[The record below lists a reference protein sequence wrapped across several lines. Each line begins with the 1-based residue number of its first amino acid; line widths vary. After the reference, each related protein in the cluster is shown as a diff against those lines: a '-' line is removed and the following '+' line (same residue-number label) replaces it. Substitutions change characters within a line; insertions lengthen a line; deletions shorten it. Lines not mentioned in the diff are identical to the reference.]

1 MSLKAKTAVDNQHVL
16 FVLSGPSGVGK
27 DAVLAHIRKRA
38 RSMRFVVTTTTRAR
52 RDAEEDGV
60 HYDFISRNKFEAM
73 IDKKKL
79 LEWAE
84 VYGNY
89 YGVPRERVE
98 RAFKEGHDVMVKVDV
113 QGAMTIKKA
122 MPQAVL
128 IFLAPPSMKEL
139 EDRLRK
145 RNTESSADLNR
156 RIATA
161 QKEMA
166 LAETF
171 NYIVVNNVIEDAADE
186 VMDIIAAEKVHNKP
200 RDSRRQDTR

>member
-1 MSLKAKTAVDNQHVL
+1 MTLKEKVTGDNKHVL

-27 DAVLAHIRKRA
+27 DVVLMRIRKLA
-38 RSMRFVVTTTTRAR
+38 RSMRFVVTTTTRYKR
-52 RDAEEDGV
+52 EIESNGV
-60 HYDFISRNKFEAM
+60 HYDFVSRAKFEDM
-73 IDKKKL
+73 IEKKKL

-98 RAFKEGHDVMVKVDV
+98 RAFKEGYDVMVKVDV
-113 QGAMTIKKA
+113 QGAMTIKKV

-128 IFLAPPSMKEL
+128 IFLAPPSMEEL

-145 RNTESSADLNR
+145 RNTESSADLSR
-156 RIATA
+156 RITTA
-161 QKEMA
+161 QEEMA

-171 NYIVVNNVIEDAADE
+171 NYIVVNDVIEDAVDE
-186 VMDIIAAEKVHNKP
+186 IMDIIAAEKRLAKTGKVKL
-200 RDSRRQDTR
+200 

>member
-1 MSLKAKTAVDNQHVL
+1 MTLKEKVTGDNKHVL

-27 DAVLAHIRKRA
+27 DVVLMRIRKLA
-38 RSMRFVVTTTTRAR
+38 RSMRFVVTTTTRSKR
-52 RDAEEDGV
+52 EIESNGV
-60 HYDFISRNKFEAM
+60 HYDFVSRAKFEDM
-73 IDKKKL
+73 IEKKKL

-98 RAFKEGHDVMVKVDV
+98 RAFKEGYDVMVKVDV
-113 QGAMTIKKA
+113 QGAMTIKKV

-128 IFLAPPSMKEL
+128 IFLAPPSMEEL

-145 RNTESSADLNR
+145 RNTESSADLSR
-156 RIATA
+156 RITTA
-161 QKEMA
+161 QEEMA

-171 NYIVVNNVIEDAADE
+171 NYIVVNDVIEDAVDE
-186 VMDIIAAEKVHNKP
+186 IMDIIAAEKRLAKTGKVKL
-200 RDSRRQDTR
+200 